1 MPCRVASRVESSDLS
16 TYTVVLQ
23 VNVCVNFKSEYL
35 ERERLAAQERE
46 LNNLQMAST
55 GIGADGDGSPNSLH
69 GSKPPNGSEAG
80 KKKANKKS
88 KSKKSGSTV
97 ENELTIKA
105 VNPPGSSKSANQKHN
120 QKKKSTG
127 SSSCWFRSLS
137 GVALSSLITFLVLFM
152 INVLIIYMIM
162 FKNPDIADKLV
173 EYIPH
178 QYRDWILTKT
188 EIFRLRVTD
197 WISEF
202 RTPPEEHWRFIYLK
216 P

>member
-1 MPCRVASRVESSDLS
+1 M
-16 TYTVVLQ
+16 Q
-23 VNVCVNFKSEYL
+23 VKVCVNFKSEYL
-35 ERERLAAQERE
+35 QRERLAAQERE

-55 GIGADGDGSPNSLH
+55 GIGADGDGSPNSMH
-69 GSKPPNGSEAG
+69 GSKPNGTEAG

-88 KSKKSGSTV
+88 KSKKSGVTA

-105 VNPPGSSKSANQKHN
+105 VNPASSSKSSNQKHN
-120 QKKKSTG
+120 QKKKSSS

-137 GVALSSLITFLVLFM
+137 GVALSSLITFLVLFI

-202 RTPPEEHWRFIYLK
+202 RTPPEEH
-216 P
+216 